1 MKFINHNLA
10 DLYFAMF
17 SGVGA
22 GNRSGVNLVAFAIFP
37 FIFILPVINALFGFN
52 FLLQISAKSASLIVN
67 VASAFLAS

>member
-10 DLYFAMF
+10 DLYLAKF

-22 GNRSGVNLVAFAIFP
+22 GNRSGVNLVALAIFP
-37 FIFILPVINALFGFN
+37 LIFILPVINALLGFS
-52 FLLQISAKSASLIVN
+52 FRLQISAKSASLIVN